1 LVSKFINRY
10 WSTNIKKEFGMKYRE
25 ELIETANL
33 MVVAG
38 KGILAA
44 DESSP
49 TCGKRFDQINLKSS
63 ENSRRRYRNMLF
75 TTPHLEDYISGVIL
89 FDETIRQS
97 TFDGIP
103 FPKYLISKGI
113 LPGIKVD
120 SGAKELALHENEKVT
135 EGLDGL
141 RDRLIEYRKLGAK
154 FAKWRAVIT
163 IGEGIPTDACIDA
176 NAHGLARYASLCQ
189 EQGIV
194 PIVEPEV
201 LMDGTHSIKTCFE
214 VTERAQKALFKHLE
228 IQNVLLEGIILK
240 PSMVI
245 SGSDCANQADIDLV
259 ASETV
264 RCLKNNVPKNVPG
277 IAFLSG
283 GQSDELATTH
293 LNRMNEQFKSE
304 LPWKLTFSYGRA
316 LQHPVIMAWH
326 GNDENE
332 ENAQKILHFRA
343 KCNGLA
349 SKGEYSKH
357 LNMEMA

>member
-1 LVSKFINRY
+1 
-10 WSTNIKKEFGMKYRE
+10 MKYRE

-33 MVVAG
+33 MVATG

-44 DESSP
+44 DESNP
-49 TCGKRFDQINLKSS
+49 TCGKRFDQINLESS

-89 FDETIRQS
+89 FEETIRQS
-97 TFDGIP
+97 TFDEIP
-103 FPKYLISKGI
+103 FPKYLASKGI

-120 SGAKELALHENEKVT
+120 TGAKELALHENEKVT

-141 RDRLIEYRKLGAK
+141 QDRLIEYRSLGAK

-163 IGEGIPTDACIDA
+163 IGEGIPTEACIVA
-176 NAHGLARYASLCQ
+176 NAHSLARYASLCQ

-201 LMDGTHSIKTCFE
+201 LMDGAHSIETCFE
-214 VTERAQKALFKHLE
+214 VTEKAQKELFKQLE

-245 SGSDCANQADIDLV
+245 SGTKNADQASIELV

-264 RCLKNNVPKNVPG
+264 RCLKNNVPSCVPG

-283 GQSDELATTH
+283 GQSDELATAH
-293 LNRMNEQFKSE
+293 LNMMNEKFKGE

-316 LQHPVIMAWH
+316 LQHPAIMAWH
-326 GNDENE
+326 GKDENE
-332 ENAQKILHFRA
+332 LDAQKILHFRA
-343 KCNGLA
+343 QCNGLA
-349 SKGEYSKH
+349 SEGELYKN
-357 LNMEMA
+357 LNKEMA

>member
-1 LVSKFINRY
+1 
-10 WSTNIKKEFGMKYRE
+10 MKYRE

-33 MVVAG
+33 MVATG

-44 DESSP
+44 DESNP
-49 TCGKRFDQINLKSS
+49 TCGKRFDQINLESS

-97 TFDGIP
+97 TFDEIP
-103 FPKYLISKGI
+103 FPKYLASKGI

-120 SGAKELALHENEKVT
+120 TGAKELALHKNEKVT

-141 RDRLIEYRKLGAK
+141 RNRLIEYRSLGAK

-163 IGEGIPTDACIDA
+163 IGDGIPTDACIEA

-201 LMDGTHSIKTCFE
+201 LMDGDHSIETCFK
-214 VTERAQKALFKHLE
+214 VTEKAQKALFKQLE

-245 SGSDCANQADIDLV
+245 SGTECVEQASIDLV

-264 RCLKNNVPKNVPG
+264 RCLKNNVPRCVPG

-283 GQSDELATTH
+283 GQSDELATSH
-293 LNRMNEQFKSE
+293 LHLMNEKFKAE
-304 LPWKLTFSYGRA
+304 LPWELTFSYGRA
-316 LQHPVIMAWH
+316 LQHPAIMAWY
-326 GNDENE
+326 GKDENE
-332 ENAQKILHFRA
+332 SNAQQILHYRA

-349 SKGEYSKH
+349 SKGEHCKVFDKE
-357 LNMEMA
+357 LV